1 MGSLISPHG
10 SHKLNPLLLEG
21 QQLQEETTRAQ
32 TLRKVPMTS
41 RETSDLIMMG
51 IGAFTP
57 LEGFMGRDDWQGCC
71 ETYSMPSRKG
81 LFWPIPITLSAAQD
95 LANSIAIGD
104 EVALW
109 DTETE
114 SIMGTMKVTEK
125 YSIDKE
131 SECKQVFRT
140 NDPAHPGVQKVME
153 QGPVNLAGPV
163 KVLSESYYPEMF
175 KGIYQRPAEAR
186 KAFEER

>member
-1 MGSLISPHG
+1 MSKLVLPHG
-10 SHKLNPLLLEG
+10 SNELTPLLLEG
-21 QQLQEETTRAQ
+21 SPREEESKKAEG
-32 TLRKVPMTS
+32 LKKVPMTT

-57 LEGFMGRDDWQGCC
+57 LEGFMGKDDWRGVC
-71 ETYSMPSRKG
+71 ESYSLPSKKG
-81 LFWPIPITLSAAQD
+81 LFWPIPITLSATED
-95 LANSIAIGD
+95 LANSIAIGE

-131 SECKQVFRT
+131 YECKQVFRT
-140 NDPAHPGVQKVME
+140 TDPAHPGVQKVME
-153 QGPVNLAGPV
+153 QGPVNLAGPGQGHLGILLPGDV
-163 KVLSESYYPEMF
+163 QRDLST
-175 KGIYQRPAEAR
+175 AR
-186 KAFEER
+186 RSPQTV

>member
-1 MGSLISPHG
+1 M
-10 SHKLNPLLLEG
+10 
-21 QQLQEETTRAQ
+21 TT
-32 TLRKVPMTS
+32 

-57 LEGFMGRDDWQGCC
+57 LDGFMGKDDWRGVC
-71 ETYSMPSRKG
+71 ETYSLPSKKG
-81 LFWPIPITLSAAQD
+81 LFWPIPITLSATED
-95 LANSIAIGD
+95 LAESIAIGE

-131 SECKQVFRT
+131 YECQQVFRT
-140 NDPAHPGVQKVME
+140 TDAKHPGVQKVY
-153 QGPVNLAGPV
+153 GAGAGESGRPR
-163 KVLSESYYPEMF
+163 KGHFGIVLSGDVQGHLS
-175 KGIYQRPAEAR
+175 AAR
-186 KAFEER
+186 RSPQAV